1 MTPDYSPARGTTHRE
16 FDRAGT
22 SIHVDVVAL
31 ATRLEEFDRRI
42 SEVKAR
48 CLQLDAKTAGT
59 VLETARTH
67 AW

>member
-1 MTPDYSPARGTTHRE
+1 MTPDYSPARGNAHGE
-16 FDRAGT
+16 SDRAGT

-48 CLQLDAKTAGT
+48 HVQLDAKTAAS
-59 VLETARTH
+59 VLQTARSH